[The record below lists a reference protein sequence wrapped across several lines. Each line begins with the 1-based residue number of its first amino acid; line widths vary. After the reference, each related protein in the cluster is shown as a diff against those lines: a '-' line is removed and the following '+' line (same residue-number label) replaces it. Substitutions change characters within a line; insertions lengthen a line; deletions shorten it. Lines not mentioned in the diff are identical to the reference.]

1 MLQFIYSN
9 ILLRILQSSKWDLSI
24 LQDKSF
30 LTSNSYL
37 KTKKNNLLEKDV
49 ALHSLAEKTH
59 VPEKLWYLIGG
70 GKNCEKWPIF

>member
-9 ILLRILQSSKWDLSI
+9 ILLRILQSSKWDISI
-24 LQDKSF
+24 LQDKLF

-37 KTKKNNLLEKDV
+37 KTKKNNLLEKGV
-49 ALHSLAEKTH
+49 ALHPLAEKIY

-70 GKNCEKWPIF
+70 GKNGEKWPIF